1 MIVSAGVDV
10 AAGVAVGLPDGVVE
24 PVGCA
29 VGVGEAVSGVM
40 SAVGTSTDGLLVAGG
55 VAGVPRAPVA
65 GEHAAAS
72 RTTADRM
79 AIDVSE
85 RVANVMA
92 GTSMW
97 APMSH
102 EHRPRPSRARHR
114 RVTIL

>member
-1 MIVSAGVDV
+1 MTV
-10 AAGVAVGLPDGVVE
+10 AVGAGVAVGAVVGPVDGVVE

-29 VGVGEAVSGVM
+29 VGVGEAVSGVT

-72 RTTADRM
+72 STTAARTV
-79 AIDVSE
+79 IDVSE
-85 RVANVMA
+85 RVVAIMA

-97 APMSH
+97 APMPH
-102 EHRPRPSRARHR
+102 EHRPRASRAQHR
-114 RVTIL
+114 RVTIR